1 MRRVTID
8 DVAREAGVSRQTV
21 SRAINHKRDI
31 SPETRERVLGVVQ
44 RLGFRPNRVAQS
56 MITQRT
62 YTVGVEV
69 TDISNPVFAEIVRG
83 AQETAAAH
91 DYNILL
97 ANSNDDP
104 AIALQSLSTL
114 VTHGIDGLIAMFPN
128 VSDAEILSFAD
139 HYRPIVLIN
148 RMVAPHPN
156 IAMVNVDIYHGA
168 VLAVE
173 HLIQQ
178 RHTEIGMVA
187 NRQHPHSKNRRVTA
201 YQDTLRAHGLPSH
214 PGWVRYAMPTL
225 KGGYTATLELLNDH
239 PTLTAIFGYNDLM
252 AIGATRACR
261 EMGFPV
267 PDAIAV
273 IGFDDIPLA
282 DLVSP
287 SLSTICYDQYRLGQ
301 EAMYQIFRMIEA
313 PTAVIQASDLP
324 VHLVQRESTR
334 VPTFVNQIPSKSG

>member
-31 SPETRERVLGVVQ
+31 SAETRERVLSVVQ

-62 YTVGVEV
+62 YTIGVEV
-69 TDISNPVFAEIVRG
+69 TDITNPVFAEIVRG
-83 AQETAAAH
+83 AQETASAY

-104 AIALQSLSTL
+104 ALALQSLSTL

-128 VSDAEILSFAD
+128 VADDEILAFAD

-148 RMVAPHPN
+148 RIVPPHPN
-156 IAMVNVDIYHGA
+156 IAMVAVDIYRGA
-168 VLAVE
+168 ALAVE
-173 HLIQQ
+173 YLVQQ
-178 RHTEIGMVA
+178 GHTEIGMVA
-187 NRQHPHSKNRRVTA
+187 NRPHPNGKNRRVTA
-201 YQDTLRAHGLPSH
+201 YLDTLCAHGLPIH
-214 PGWVRYAMPTL
+214 PERVRYAMPTL
-225 KGGYTATLELLNDH
+225 KGGYAAAHELLNHH

-252 AIGATRACR
+252 AVGAMRACR
-261 EMGFPV
+261 DRGYNV
-267 PDAIAV
+267 PETMAV
-273 IGFDDIPLA
+273 MGFDDIPLA

-287 SLSTICYDQYRLGQ
+287 SLSTIQYDKYGLGVQAMLQILRL
-301 EAMYQIFRMIEA
+301 IEA
-313 PTAVIQASDLP
+313 PTTELPLSDLP
-324 VHLVQRESTR
+324 IHLVQRESTG
-334 VPTFVNQIPSKSG
+334 IPM